1 MNEVLVA
8 VLNAWWQ
15 AILLTAIVWIVL
27 RDLPRIGAATRL
39 ALWQVTLAVVLLLPA
54 LQLIPMPRETPR
66 SSPLPPQANILPLPE
81 PTPPIQ
87 QVPVIEVSDVKICEV
102 LGSLAILLALLQLF
116 RLAIGYWAVR
126 RLKRKSQPSSIPL
139 PRGLTRDAQI
149 RITDRIGMPMAIG
162 FLHPAILLPKRLV
175 ESLSPEE
182 LNQVILHES
191 AHLQRNDDWV
201 ALFERLIRAVF
212 FFQPAVYWIGRQID
226 REREMATDDWV
237 VAQSGQTRPYA
248 EALARV
254 AEFGSTGS
262 APILATGVG
271 RRKEI
276 FNRMEALLD
285 STRSKMPYVSG
296 PLVLAASL
304 LLVFLVIQS
313 APFSHLLGFSEYDS
327 RSVIHNGSFRREFK
341 HRGEIRFNPNE
352 DDIECM
358 GPGAKLVIV
367 RTEGW
372 KSHSIEIESGP
383 DGKIERRYFAG
394 GIAQPYSTD
403 AKRLL
408 NRELPQWLKDSDV
421 NLPERL
427 ARWVQA
433 GGIEGA
439 IRKIRTSLNNGI
451 KRRYIEE
458 LIAGTNLDVSQFRA
472 VLRLAEEIGSDGD
485 KRRLFESV
493 RDQALTLGLDP
504 ALLDLINSIHSDG
517 DREHL
522 LKGLLRE
529 VSPATLP
536 SLFRAVEKIQSD
548 DAKTAILLQAT
559 KEMRQPLPASFFAAA
574 AGIHSDGDRSR
585 LLTATLDRHGSDAS
599 TVQAVAAAAES
610 IHSDGDHAE
619 CLTKLLVAGGASA
632 ESLREVLL
640 QAGLIS
646 SDSDKSRV
654 LVLAASTFL
663 EREPVR
669 KAFLTAAD
677 SIHSPEDKRRVLTA
691 LLNHKQLAPETIAG
705 IGRLAE
711 RMPDNDDRAAV
722 LRELKLR

>member
-1 MNEVLVA
+1 MNEVLEA

-15 AILLTAIVWIVL
+15 AILLTAIVWIIL
-27 RDLPRIGAATRL
+27 RDLPRVSAATRL
-39 ALWQVTLAVVLLLPA
+39 AIWQVTLAVVLLLPA
-54 LQLIPMPRETPR
+54 LQLIPVPRETPR
-66 SSPLPPQANILPLPE
+66 SGPLPPQANILPLPE
-81 PTPPIQ
+81 LTSPIQ
-87 QVPVIEVSDVKICEV
+87 QAPVIEVSDVKIFEV
-102 LGSLAILLALLQLF
+102 LGSLAMLLALLQLL

-126 RLKRKSQPSSIPL
+126 RLKRKSQPSSILL
-139 PRGLTRDAQI
+139 PRILTRDAQI

-162 FLHPAILLPKRLV
+162 FLHPAILLPRRLV

-191 AHLQRNDDWV
+191 AHLERNDDWV
-201 ALFERLIRAVF
+201 ALFERFIRAIF

-237 VAQSGQTRPYA
+237 VAQSGQTKPYA

-285 STRSKMPYVSG
+285 STRSKIPYVSG

-313 APFSHLLGFSEYDS
+313 APFSHLLGFSEYES
-327 RSVIHNGSFRREFK
+327 RSVVQNGSFRREFK
-341 HRGEIRFNPNE
+341 HRGEIHFNPNE
-352 DDIECM
+352 DDIESM

-383 DGKIERRYFAG
+383 DNKIERRYFSG
-394 GIAQPYSTD
+394 GVAQSYSTD
-403 AKRLL
+403 ARRLL

-421 NLPERL
+421 NLAERL

-433 GGIEGA
+433 DGIEGA

-458 LIAGTNLDVSQFRA
+458 LIASNKLDVSQFRA
-472 VLRLAEEIGSDGD
+472 VLRIAEEIGSDGD
-485 KRRLFESV
+485 KRRLFESI

-522 LKGLLRE
+522 LKGLLPE
-529 VSPATLP
+529 VSDATLP
-536 SLFRAVEKIQSD
+536 GLFRAVDKIQSD
-548 DAKTAILLQAT
+548 GAKTAILLQAA
-559 KEMRQPLPASFFAAA
+559 KEIRQPLPAAFFN
-574 AGIHSDGDRSR
+574 
-585 LLTATLDRHGSDAS
+585 T
-599 TVQAVAAAAES
+599 
-610 IHSDGDHAE
+610 
-619 CLTKLLVAGGASA
+619 
-632 ESLREVLL
+632 
-640 QAGLIS
+640 
-646 SDSDKSRV
+646 
-654 LVLAASTFL
+654 
-663 EREPVR
+663 
-669 KAFLTAAD
+669 AD
-677 SIHSPEDKRRVLTA
+677 SIHSSGDKRRILTT
-691 LLNHKQLAPETIAG
+691 LLNQKQVAPETIAG
-705 IGRLAE
+705 ISRLAE
-711 RMPDNDDRAAV
+711 RMPDNGDQAAI